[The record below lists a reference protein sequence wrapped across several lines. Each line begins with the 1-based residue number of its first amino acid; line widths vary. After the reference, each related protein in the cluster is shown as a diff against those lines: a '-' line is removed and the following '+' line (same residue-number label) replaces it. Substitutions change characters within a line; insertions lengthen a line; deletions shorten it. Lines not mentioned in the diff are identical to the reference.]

1 MKVTEGDI
9 ASAGGS
15 PTARLALISC
25 GCGDPIVVWWFFGE
39 EGSGRMK
46 GKNESTPFLL
56 TVTDFCAVFSG
67 SKAQTVLFDH
77 HLSSRGKRQITLC
90 SPTNRARPQIPSL
103 WSLGCILVQKAI
115 CFIAGHSRES

>member
-56 TVTDFCAVFSG
+56 TITDFCAVFSG

-77 HLSSRGKRQITLC
+77 HLVGAKGRSHFAVLQTV
-90 SPTNRARPQIPSL
+90 P
-103 WSLGCILVQKAI
+103 
-115 CFIAGHSRES
+115 GHKYLLFGA

>member
-46 GKNESTPFLL
+46 GKNDCTP
-56 TVTDFCAVFSG
+56 S
-67 SKAQTVLFDH
+67 H
-77 HLSSRGKRQITLC
+77 HYRFLC
-90 SPTNRARPQIPSL
+90 SFLWEQGTNCS
-103 WSLGCILVQKAI
+103 V
-115 CFIAGHSRES
+115 

>member
-46 GKNESTPFLL
+46 GKNETW
-56 TVTDFCAVFSG
+56 
-67 SKAQTVLFDH
+67 
-77 HLSSRGKRQITLC
+77 RGPAET
-90 SPTNRARPQIPSL
+90 
-103 WSLGCILVQKAI
+103 
-115 CFIAGHSRES
+115 